1 MLDALTFL
9 DAPPEAVESSPDLV
23 DDAVELE
30 SVDVT
35 VYGDA
40 PKSGLSFVVGE
51 NGRIDA
57 VHLYA
62 DGHQGYD
69 GYVGVIPSGIRFDM
83 SRAQVRAILG
93 SPSAS
98 RERRHIEYQ
107 GEYPAWDRFGLG
119 GAHMHLEYVQDL
131 RSIQLITLMKPS
143 AVP

>member
-9 DAPPEAVESSPDLV
+9 DMPPGAVGASPDLV

-30 SVDVT
+30 T
-35 VYGDA
+35 IGGTGYGDA
-40 PKSGLSFVVGE
+40 PRSGLSFVVGE
-51 NGRIDA
+51 DGRVEA

-83 SRAQVRAILG
+83 SRGQVRTVLG
-93 SPSAS
+93 SPGVSL
-98 RERRHIEYQ
+98 ERRRFEGQ
-107 GEYPAWDRFGLG
+107 GDYPAYDLFDLG
-119 GAHMHLEYVQDL
+119 GAYMHLEYAPDL
-131 RSIQLITLMKPS
+131 GSIQLITLMKPS